1 MTTLKIRA
9 NKIFDTWFTDNNVY
23 CTLAY
28 GQSRADNRSEGTG
41 IVYSATKY
49 ARNNTRIFMMN
60 NDRSPGHKFESDFGP
75 TEGSGLIPFFDGF
88 NNTSSGT
95 PTSKSPLGQ
104 SLGSSLI
111 LLDVLEAAD
120 NRDQKR
126 RLYFCA
132 GEGGRLLSAL
142 QKGASPYTGS
152 GGTFVI
158 YDRVFKMLDRAKAL
172 ALAKGFGFSV
182 DSIYFLQGEA
192 DATNGVLTPKAT
204 YKTLRTQLFADLRAD
219 IAADTGQTTPVEI
232 ITDIVAATPTEG
244 GGGAGVSS
252 DVLIAQVEMAVEN
265 ADGHT
270 WCVGP
275 NYHLP
280 FFSSEHMSVEGV
292 TLLGEMFARARYK
305 LQLGQTPSFL
315 YATDYS
321 LVGNTITITCNVPTT
336 PLVIDTTNLPNA
348 TGTTS
353 TGHVLYKGFEITDGS
368 GVTITNVT
376 VNDTQIVLTLSGTP
390 TGTVRIRY
398 AMSGFGNTAYTDPA
412 TGRTDIQTP
421 GSWGNIRDSQSIA
434 SYFVPNA
441 YLRNFLAPLDHT
453 F

>member
-1 MTTLKIRA
+1 MTAFHIRA
-9 NKIFDTWFTDNNVY
+9 NKVFATWFTDNTVY

-41 IVYSATKY
+41 IVYTTTKY
-49 ARNNTRIFMMN
+49 SRNNTRVFMMD
-60 NDRSPGHKFESDFGP
+60 NDRAPGHQFEADFAP
-75 TEGSGLIPFFDGF
+75 TEGSSLVPFFDGR

-104 SLGSSLI
+104 SLGSSLV
-111 LLDVLEAAD
+111 LLDALEEAD
-120 NRDQKR
+120 GEDQR
-126 RLYFCA
+126 RRMYMA
-132 GEGGRLLSAL
+132 TGEGGRLLSEL
-142 QKGASPYTGS
+142 QKGAIAFVGS

-158 YDRVFKMLDRAKAL
+158 YDRIFKMLTRAQTFSTAL
-172 ALAKGFGFSV
+172 ELGFV
-182 DSIYFLQGEA
+182 VEAIYFLQGEA
-192 DATNGVLTPKAT
+192 DASNGVMTSKEV
-204 YKTLRTQLFADLRAD
+204 YKSLRTQLFSDLRAD
-219 IAADTGQTTPVEI
+219 IVTQTGQTTPVEI
-232 ITDIVAATPTEG
+232 ITDIVAGTPTG
-244 GGGAGVSS
+244 TSGAGVGS

-275 NYHLP
+275 NYQLP
-280 FFSSEHMSVEGV
+280 FFSSEHMSTDGV

-305 LQLGQTPSFL
+305 VRLGQTPSFL

-348 TGTTS
+348 TGTS
-353 TGHVLYKGFEITDGS
+353 ATGHVLYKGFEVTDGS
-368 GVTITNVT
+368 GVTITNVS
-376 VNDTQIVLTLSGTP
+376 VNDTQIVLTLSGIP
-390 TGTVRIRY
+390 TGTVRVRY
-398 AMSGFGNTAYTDPA
+398 AMNGLGNTTYTDTA
-412 TGRTDIQTP
+412 TGRTDIHTP
-421 GSWGNIRDSQSIA
+421 GSWGNIRDSQAIA